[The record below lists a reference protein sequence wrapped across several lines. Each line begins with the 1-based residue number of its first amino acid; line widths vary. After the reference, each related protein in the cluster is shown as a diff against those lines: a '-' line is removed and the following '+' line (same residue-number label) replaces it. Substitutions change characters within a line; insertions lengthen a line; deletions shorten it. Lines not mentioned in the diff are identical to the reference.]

1 MTTPRYS
8 EEIGGPRQ
16 SVRVALLI
24 ACRVADKYRRR
35 LPTVQELMDD
45 FGMHRATAY
54 RWRATLAEARGI
66 STTSSTPGEKHNG

>member
-16 SVRVALLI
+16 SFRVALLI

-45 FGMHRATAY
+45 FGMRRATAY
-54 RWRATLAEARGI
+54 RWRATLPEARGI
-66 STTSSTPGEKHNG
+66 SSTSSTPGEKSNG